1 MHITF
6 ASLLKLIHIINVI
19 SLYSRVMD
27 SAVSAKVQHVN
38 KKSSDE
44 LLRKFAEMGSGSA
57 KGPARKELR
66 VSKRRKMSRAMEEGE
81 QCESPS
87 SLLERRSLLPLGA
100 TRRSALLRQL
110 GIGRSRLSAR
120 DIKSRSFLGT
130 IEKVSVLLIFLLKCS
145 FFFFLSF
152 LGLLYFE
159 SYTHTQWK
167 FRRNAKELSSVDVTP
182 FEPSLRVSSFLLLSN
197 VLPMVNIVQTWHKTV
212 EGASKVFMEK
222 HYHRHKRLIN
232 YDIV

>member
-1 MHITF
+1 
-6 ASLLKLIHIINVI
+6 
-19 SLYSRVMD
+19 MD

-57 KGPARKELR
+57 KAPARKELR

-130 IEKVSVLLIFLLKCS
+130 IEK
-145 FFFFLSF
+145 
-152 LGLLYFE
+152 
-159 SYTHTQWK
+159 
-167 FRRNAKELSSVDVTP
+167 
-182 FEPSLRVSSFLLLSN
+182 
-197 VLPMVNIVQTWHKTV
+197 TWHKTV